1 MDRPGGHPADR
12 SPLRVRQLSGGN
24 QQKVLL
30 SKWLACGP
38 RVFIADEP
46 TRGVDVGA
54 KVAIHQMI
62 AQAAGS
68 GIGVLLISSELEEL
82 IGLAHRIAR
91 VPKGQAVEE
100 FEADAAERERSL
112 PPPSAP
118 YLSGR
123 ACERTQSR

>member
-1 MDRPGGHPADR
+1 MDGPVGHPAAR
-12 SPLRVRQLSGGN
+12 PRPRVRQLSGGN

-82 IGLAHRIAR
+82 IGLAHRIVVFR
-91 VPKGQAVEE
+91 KGQAVAE
-100 FEADAAERERSL
+100 FDGDAAEREQLIAAAFGAVPERASL
-112 PPPSAP
+112 
-118 YLSGR
+118 
-123 ACERTQSR
+123 